1 MLVFSFSLLED
12 REKDRAGTS
21 TLNKGAE
28 RRRRGENEHG
38 NGKQR
43 EETSLDDQRPSIS
56 PLKTHS
62 CLAVA
67 AAAPPAPPPPPPA
80 ARRRGMLLDV
90 RKRAREKLPT
100 KNEEKAAA
108 LLSRGREKEKEKT
121 KVKERFGNEFFFPH
135 LCSSLAPRSLPL
147 CFVYNTKS
155 MRSKL
160 PSRPR
165 PTRSLVSAHSHSPIT
180 PPLPAKTRNAV
191 PLISES
197 TADAG

>member
-121 KVKERFGNEFFFPH
+121 KVKERFGNEFFFSP
-135 LCSSLAPRSLPL
+135 LVLLARSSISTSLFRL
-147 CFVYNTKS
+147 QYKIHA
-155 MRSKL
+155 L
-160 PSRPR
+160 
-165 PTRSLVSAHSHSPIT
+165 
-180 PPLPAKTRNAV
+180 
-191 PLISES
+191 
-197 TADAG
+197 